1 MNKNFTNIFKEID
14 KKNKFNLKIGLCS
27 FLNQLTG
34 VIAACGIFLS
44 FPIILINISMKKFFI
59 DELWF
64 IPIILLTGIISYIFE
79 KKEEELKNKMCNQKI
94 KIFEENIQMDNN
106 FLKTFLQGMGE
117 SKMVHDFLI
126 IFEKKE
132 RTIEE
137 KEKMVDFIIN
147 KEKNDINSIKRQE
160 ENKKINNIKEKYNL
174 YEENQELEINSQEM
188 KAKYNL

>member
-1 MNKNFTNIFKEID
+1 MNKKFTNLFKEID
-14 KKNKFNLKIGLCS
+14 KKNKFNLKIELYSPLIMLAGI
-27 FLNQLTG
+27 
-34 VIAACGIFLS
+34 IAACSILLS
-44 FPIILINISMKKFFI
+44 FLIILINILMKKFFI

-64 IPIILLTGIISYIFE
+64 IPIIWLAGIISYIFE

-94 KIFEENIQMDNN
+94 KIFEENVQMDNN

-137 KEKMVDFIIN
+137 KEKMVGFIIN
-147 KEKNDINSIKRQE
+147 KEKNDIDSIKRQE
-160 ENKKINNIKEKYNL
+160 ENEKIENIKEKYNL
-174 YEENQELEINSQEM
+174 YEKNQELEINSQEM